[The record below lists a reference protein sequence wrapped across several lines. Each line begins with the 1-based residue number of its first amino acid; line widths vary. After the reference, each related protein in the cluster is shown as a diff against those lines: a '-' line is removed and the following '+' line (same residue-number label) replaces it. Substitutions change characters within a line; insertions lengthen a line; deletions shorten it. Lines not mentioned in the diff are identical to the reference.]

1 MEGGCEKERGNDEG
15 RKEGRKEG
23 GRGGKDDRERESNL
37 QQERLIEWVGNERK
51 KRGKKQ
57 EKSWE
62 KKEGRKERP
71 DKK

>member
-1 MEGGCEKERGNDEG
+1 M
-15 RKEGRKEG
+15 
-23 GRGGKDDRERESNL
+23 
-37 QQERLIEWVGNERK
+37 QQERLNEWVGNERK

-71 DKK
+71 NKK

>member
-1 MEGGCEKERGNDEG
+1 M
-15 RKEGRKEG
+15 
-23 GRGGKDDRERESNL
+23 
-37 QQERLIEWVGNERK
+37 QQERLNEWVGNERK

-71 DKK
+71 ARSKRERELFRILPKPRVRKLVPFS

>member
-1 MEGGCEKERGNDEG
+1 M
-15 RKEGRKEG
+15 
-23 GRGGKDDRERESNL
+23 
-37 QQERLIEWVGNERK
+37 QQERLNEWVGNERK

-62 KKEGRKERP
+62 TKEGRKERP